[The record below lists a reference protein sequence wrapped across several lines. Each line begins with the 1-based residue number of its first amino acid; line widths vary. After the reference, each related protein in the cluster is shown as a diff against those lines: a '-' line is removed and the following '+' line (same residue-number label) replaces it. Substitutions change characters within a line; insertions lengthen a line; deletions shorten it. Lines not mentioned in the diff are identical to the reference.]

1 MAAKTTKNS
10 GSAKMS
16 FGSKKVGRFSKKQSP
31 NKRSKNYKK
40 AYRGQGR

>member
-1 MAAKTTKNS
+1 MAAKTSK
-10 GSAKMS
+10 GSTSSKVT
-16 FGSKKVGRFSKKQSP
+16 FGVKKSGRFSKKMTN